1 MADPITITPEEAA
14 AIRSLKR
21 LAKNWPNSL
30 RLFSWSGS
38 LHVLKRNSNDI
49 YASIA
54 TISNIPNDGGD
65 PSEFPSAGVAHTEE
79 EDMSWI
85 DTEPEILWP

>member
-21 LAKNWPNSL
+21 LAKKWPNSL
-30 RLFSWSGS
+30 KLFSWSGS
-38 LHVLKRNSNDI
+38 LHVIKRKSNDI
-49 YASIA
+49 DASIA

-65 PSEFPSAGVAHTEE
+65 PNHSPSAGIAHSK
-79 EDMSWI
+79 EDDLFWI
-85 DTEPEILWP
+85 DTEPEIVWP